1 MPVPSDRLASVSIR
15 DVASEA
21 GVSHQTVSRVIN
33 ESPSVKESTRQVV
46 LEAIAR
52 LDFRPNRA
60 ARALAGGPVQSVTVL
75 TSNTRQYGF
84 ASALEGIE
92 EATRAAGF
100 ALGVRVVESGTPGDV
115 RDAVER
121 AIEPAGAL
129 IVIAYD
135 RAGIAALRAVPPE
148 VPVAAMVETPSG
160 DEAAGKP
167 WVWID
172 DRRAARDATNYLLG
186 LGHETVH
193 YVSIPSSTNTSQ
205 RMLGWRSAL
214 EDAGVRVP
222 KPLQAGW
229 DPQSGSQA
237 VQRRLARDPKVTA
250 VLCGNDDL
258 AIGVMRAIHE
268 AGRAIPDDVSVV
280 GFDDTPLSAFYI
292 PALTTVRQDFAALGK
307 ACFAKLL
314 SLLDANVSQDA
325 HPWPQAELIVRESA
339 GPPPSPRR
347 QGRDK
352 SGSVPAGPRADARR
366 RRVPDTTTRAD
377 AGRKLR
383 SRAKTNQENGE
394 RSTKTNLQRT

>member
-1 MPVPSDRLASVSIR
+1 VSIR

-33 ESPSVKESTRQVV
+33 DSPSVKESTRQVV
-46 LEAIAR
+46 LDAIAR

-84 ASALEGIE
+84 AAALEGIE

-100 ALGVRVVESGTPGDV
+100 ALGVRVVESGTPSDV

-135 RAGIAALRAVPPE
+135 RAGIAALRAVPSD

-172 DRRAARDATNYLLG
+172 DRKAARDATNYLLG
-186 LGHETVH
+186 LGHKTVH
-193 YVSIPSSTNTSQ
+193 YVSIPSSTSTSQ

-229 DPQSGSQA
+229 EPRSGYEA
-237 VQRRLARDPKVTA
+237 GLRLARDPKVTA

-258 AIGVMRAIHE
+258 ALGVIRALHE
-268 AGRAIPDDVSVV
+268 AGRGVPESVSVV
-280 GFDDTPLSAFYI
+280 GFDDTPLAPFYY
-292 PALTTVRQDFAALGK
+292 PALTTVRQDFRALGRVSFAKLRAALGR
-307 ACFAKLL
+307 
-314 SLLDANVSQDA
+314 SLEPEEFVV
-325 HPWPQAELIVRESA
+325 PPPELVIRESA
-339 GPPPSPRR
+339 GHPITRPGIGHNLRN
-347 QGRDK
+347 
-352 SGSVPAGPRADARR
+352 RA
-366 RRVPDTTTRAD
+366 RA
-377 AGRKLR
+377 
-383 SRAKTNQENGE
+383 NQEGDE
-394 RSTKTNLQRT
+394 RSVTINKQRT

>member
-1 MPVPSDRLASVSIR
+1 VSIR

-21 GVSHQTVSRVIN
+21 GVSYQTVSRVIN
-33 ESPSVKESTRQVV
+33 GSPSVKESTRQVV
-46 LEAIAR
+46 LDTIAR

-84 ASALEGIE
+84 AAALEGIE

-100 ALGVRVVESGTPGDV
+100 ALGVRVVESGTPSDV

-135 RAGIAALRAVPPE
+135 RAGTAALRAVPPD

-160 DEAAGKP
+160 DEATGKP

-172 DRRAARDATNYLLG
+172 DRKAARDATNYLLG
-186 LGHETVH
+186 LGHKTVH
-193 YVSIPSSTNTSQ
+193 YVSIPSSTSTSQ

-214 EDAGVRVP
+214 EDAGVSVP

-229 DPQSGSQA
+229 DPHSGSQA
-237 VQRRLARDPKVTA
+237 AQHRLARDPKVTA

-258 AIGVMRAIHE
+258 AIGVMRAIHQ

-280 GFDDTPLSAFYI
+280 GFDDTPFSAFYI

-314 SLLDANVSQDA
+314 SLLDANASQDA

-339 GPPPSPRR
+339 GPPPLPRQR
-347 QGRDK
+347 ANGQ
-352 SGSVPAGPRADARR
+352 SGSVRAGTGAGGRPRRAPGTRSPAPAPAASSGVGPEQ
-366 RRVPDTTTRAD
+366 TRKTAK
-377 AGRKLR
+377 GV
-383 SRAKTNQENGE
+383 SR
-394 RSTKTNLQRT
+394 